1 MTRASENLGTL
12 MLQNVVV
19 PYGHLIQ
26 KEIDFRLKRLQMV
39 ALATTLA
46 CHMVEQH
53 FHGLRSNLL
62 DLIPLIGRKTLFPA
76 RAHSKWDLGR
86 NNAEYLWITCVLIC
100 HAFTVLITLTYVD
113 ECKKH
118 IGNHQSPTLSVI
130 IADHQ
135 MLLGNKLVIIKCYV
149 GFIIG
154 DQMQKIHWIQIG
166 PALEYTLLGCVL
178 RCLGSTWAQTCENF
192 GLGLG

>member
-1 MTRASENLGTL
+1 MSTCWRKYSRICWKPWMSGHWPDVTWSCIICMASCR
-12 MLQNVVV
+12 VC
-19 PYGHLIQ
+19 
-26 KEIDFRLKRLQMV
+26 EIWFRL
-39 ALATTLA
+39 LAAKQYFQL
-46 CHMVEQH
+46 
-53 FHGLRSNLL
+53 GLTRNGAWA
-62 DLIPLIGRKTLFPA
+62 I
-76 RAHSKWDLGR
+76 LGR
-86 NNAEYLWITCVLIC
+86 NSAKYLWITCVLIC

-118 IGNHQSPTLSVI
+118 LGNHQSPTLSVI

-135 MLLGNKLVIIKCYV
+135 MLLGDKLVIIKCYV